1 MRTDIKVPVNIF
13 LLPTNGQGRHSLGME
28 MVQFHIV
35 CKPMNKVL
43 IME

>member
-1 MRTDIKVPVNIF
+1 MRTDIKAPVNII
-13 LLPTNGQGRHSLGME
+13 LIAYTGQGRHSLGME
-28 MVQFHIV
+28 IFHIV